1 MKRLVAVAV
10 LVAAAPV
17 MGQEV
22 QQQAKTITFPSF
34 TVEQNWARAVSLLN
48 ANIVAGFGYA
58 KSRGTS
64 ADDYGRWLG
73 KTFAPGWGQPNAG
86 TAIRYARGIQ
96 NGFRAFPGTNVE
108 VLNVTDTLAT
118 MRVSR
123 AYVTSY
129 FGATKQMYGVTL
141 DEYDRVF
148 AVAYEEIGRYLGLR
162 YQQRIDGDWLTMTIS
177 GRGKDAVTDFPRA
190 TFTID
195 LTAQDPGVNPDLV
208 GSSEVT
214 FATNGHY
221 TISHGGKPY
230 LIADYDLSLDEVVF
244 SKAPGV
250 ECSRPGRYR
259 WTVNPVNGN
268 LSFGRLLDDCAQRAA
283 FFTRR
288 AFTKK

>member
-10 LVAAAPV
+10 LVVAAPV

-58 KSRGTS
+58 KSRGVS
-64 ADDYGRWLG
+64 AEDYGHWLG
-73 KTFAPGWGQPNAG
+73 KTFAPGWGQASVG

-96 NGFRAFPGTNVE
+96 NNLRAYPGVKVE
-108 VLNVTDTLAT
+108 VLSAADTAVT
-118 MRVSR
+118 MRTSR
-123 AYVTSY
+123 PYVTW
-129 FGATKQMYGVTL
+129 FGTTSQLYGVNIA
-141 DEYDRVF
+141 EYDTVIS
-148 AVAYEEIGRYLGLR
+148 ATTEEIAHYLGLR

-190 TFTID
+190 TFTIE
-195 LTAQDPGVNPDLV
+195 LTAQDPGVNPDLI
-208 GSSEVT
+208 GSSDVT